1 VDTYEGPI
9 VIGYDGALG
18 GADALALGLQWAQ
31 QLNLRAVVVTV
42 YPGPAPIGLGR
53 VDVEW
58 VANSYLA
65 RDVG

>member
-1 VDTYEGPI
+1 MDTYEGPI

-42 YPGPAPIGLGR
+42 YPGQPQSASAG
-53 VDVEW
+53 
-58 VANSYLA
+58 
-65 RDVG
+65 